1 MSLNSNEQENW
12 NEGNILV
19 NPQRQERANKQTNKA
34 QNKIVESNPTI
45 SISTIN
51 INGLNTSVKRVDF

>member
-1 MSLNSNEQENW
+1 MSLNSNEGENW

-19 NPQRQERANKQTNKA
+19 NPQKARKDKQTNKA